1 MQPADSFTREVIKN
15 ALVAIGDEMFTALK
29 RTSMSPIIYET
40 LDYAIGITDAA
51 GRLIAQ
57 GNGVPLFIGTLDAA
71 VRSVQ
76 EKFAGPGRI
85 NPGDVFITNDPYG
98 GGGTHL
104 SDVTLV
110 RPIFHEG
117 TLLAWAANKA
127 HWTEVGGKDAGSF
140 SPNTTEIYQEGLQF
154 PAVRL
159 FDQGRINEALVD
171 MIRAN
176 VRLPDMTLGDM
187 WAGAAAL
194 QLGERRFL
202 DLVGKYGTA
211 GVADAVEHLLD
222 HGEAMIRQELAR
234 LPKGTFTAEDM
245 IDDDGLGNGP
255 FPVRVAITITDS
267 EFIADFTGS
276 AAQAPGPIN
285 NTRAGLL
292 SAVRAVFKALTNP
305 EIPATEGVF
314 RPLKVICPD
323 GTVMTAS
330 RPAPVSI
337 YYETMISAADV
348 MWKALA
354 PHMPDRLPAGHYG
367 SVCATVIAGRHPD
380 SGDFFLLVEPLA
392 GGWGAACD
400 GDGQQGQFCVGNGET
415 YNIPVEV
422 TEARY
427 GVRVERF
434 GFHTEDGGA
443 GRFRGGKGLQLEYRV
458 LGDGAFMS
466 TTFGRYRHRPWAMQG
481 GQEGS
486 PNFAE
491 VVRADGE
498 VVRFSKTAR
507 LPLAKGD
514 LVRLVTGT
522 GGGWGDPRERD
533 PARIAADLRDG
544 YLTPAQAARD
554 YGHAGG
560 Q

>member
-1 MQPADSFTREVIKN
+1 MQADGFTREVIKN
-15 ALVAIGDEMFTALK
+15 ALVAIGDEMFLALK

-40 LDYAIGITDAA
+40 LDFAIGITDAA

-71 VRSVQ
+71 VRSIQ
-76 EKFAGPGRI
+76 EKFAGPDRI
-85 NPGDVFITNDPYG
+85 RPGDVFITNDPYG

-104 SDVTLV
+104 SDVTLI
-110 RPIFHEG
+110 RPIFHAG
-117 TLLAWAANKA
+117 AILAWAANKA

-154 PAVRL
+154 PAIRL
-159 FDQGRINEALVD
+159 FGGGEINESLVD
-171 MIRAN
+171 LIRAN

-194 QLGERRFL
+194 QVGERRFL
-202 DLVGKYGTA
+202 DLIAKYGVT
-211 GVADAVEHLLD
+211 GVKDAIDHLLD
-222 HGEAMIRQELAR
+222 HGEAMIRQELRR

-255 FPVRVAITITDS
+255 FPIRVSITITDD

-276 AAQAPGPIN
+276 AGQAPGPIN

-367 SVCATVIAGRHPD
+367 SVCATVIAGPHPD
-380 SGDFFLLVEPLA
+380 TGDFFLLVEPLA
-392 GGWGAACD
+392 GGWGAARD
-400 GDGQQGQFCVGNGET
+400 ADGQNGQFCVGNGET
-415 YNIPVEV
+415 FNIPVEV

-427 GVRVERF
+427 GVRVDRF
-434 GFHTEDGGA
+434 GFHSQDGGA
-443 GRFRGGKGLQLEYRV
+443 GRFRGGKGLVLEYRV
-458 LGDGAFMS
+458 LGDGAFVS
-466 TTFGRYRHRPWAMQG
+466 TTFGRYRYRPWAMEG
-481 GQEGS
+481 AEEGS

-491 VVRADGE
+491 VIRSDGE
-498 VVRFSKTAR
+498 VIRFSKTAR
-507 LPLAKGD
+507 LPLGRGD
-514 LVRLVTGT
+514 VVRLVTGT
-522 GGGWGDPRERD
+522 GGGWGNPKDRPRD
-533 PARIAADLRDG
+533 LIAADIRDG
-544 YLTPAQAARD
+544 YLTPEQAQRD
-554 YGHAGG
+554 YGYAEPA
-560 Q
+560 

>member
-85 NPGDVFITNDPYG
+85 SPGDVFITNDPYG

-202 DLVGKYGTA
+202 DLVDKYGTA

-305 EIPATEGVF
+305 AIPATEGVF

-507 LPLAKGD
+507 LPLARGD

-554 YGHAGG
+554 YGYDSGH
-560 Q
+560 